1 MSTTHDRVVITG
13 LGAVSCL
20 GPEVASFWQGLI
32 ENRSGIGPITKFDTT
47 GYRNENGGEVTDFD
61 FDPTAFGL
69 PAEAEV
75 DEATQFALAAC
86 AEALADSGLELTDA
100 LTKRAGL
107 VLSTNFGGATAWEWF
122 IENQPWDEAEV
133 ATALFGEFA
142 FHSAADYAAEA
153 LGLGGPT
160 VTLSNSC
167 SSGTSALGYA
177 ADLIRHG
184 RAEVML
190 AGGYDTLSPSSLS
203 GLSVLRTLTAEDIRP
218 FDRNRSGTLFGEGA
232 GVLVLERRAH
242 AEARGARIYAEV
254 LGYGVNNNAYHLTA
268 PDKGGEGMVHA
279 LRLAFAEARIAP
291 EEIDYVNAHG
301 TGTPYHDVAETL
313 AIKAV
318 LGDHAYRIPVS
329 SIKAATAHPMAAAG
343 SLEAIASVLAMRDG
357 VVPPTLNYETP
368 DPDCDLDYVPH
379 AAREAPVRC
388 VLSISSGIGGNNAAV
403 IVRCPLSLPAGE

>member
-1 MSTTHDRVVITG
+1 
-13 LGAVSCL
+13 
-20 GPEVASFWQGLI
+20 VASFWQGLI

-47 GYRNENGGEVTDFD
+47 GYRNENGGEVTDFA

-75 DEATQFALAAC
+75 DEATQFALVAC
-86 AEALADSGLELTDA
+86 AEALTDSGLELTDA
-100 LTKRAGL
+100 LADSGL

-133 ATALFGEFA
+133 APALFGEFA
-142 FHSAADYAAEA
+142 FHSAADRAAEA
-153 LGLGGPT
+153 FDLRGPV

-232 GVLVLERRAH
+232 GVLVVERRAH
-242 AEARGARIYAEV
+242 AEARGARIYAEI

-279 LRLAFAEARIAP
+279 LRLAFAEARIVP

-357 VVPPTLNYETP
+357 IVPPTLNYETP

-379 AAREAPVRC
+379 AAREATVRC
-388 VLSISSGIGGNNAAV
+388 VLSISAGIGGNNAAV
-403 IVRCPLSLPAGE
+403 IVRRVGELVS